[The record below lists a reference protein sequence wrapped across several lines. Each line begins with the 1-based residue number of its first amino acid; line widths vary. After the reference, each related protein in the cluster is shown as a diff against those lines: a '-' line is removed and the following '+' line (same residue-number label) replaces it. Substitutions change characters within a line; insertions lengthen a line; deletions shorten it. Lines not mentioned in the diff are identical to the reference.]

1 MNKTWKRQVF
11 RHTALYTAILMF
23 SHTGGGGGA
32 QAQTQ
37 TQTHKYA
44 IVMNGQNLPEVK
56 WGQDYKKLAQK
67 SNERQFTHTT
77 NFHIKK
83 NVTLSFNNIDEVV
96 AEKKDVVVFGTATYL
111 PPYGKVSGFDADK
124 LKKRGDALGWIKTT
138 KPGLVG
144 YSYEGVTCQNNYNNA
159 SSGCP
164 ELIYKTQF
172 SFGQQGLKKKTTG
185 GLDIAE
191 DKSRDNSPIY
201 KLQDYPGLGVSFNL
215 SSESLV
221 KSIKY
226 NKIISSFSEG
236 VTQQNGTQNQHKDK
250 NLVYTTGDYQYKN
263 KYSSRYVGQNEHSAI
278 AFYLNAKLHLL
289 DKKNIKNIAQ
299 GKTVNLGTLKSY
311 VEPTAE
317 WKNKRQNY
325 FQGNWTF
332 EDKGTVSVKLKLP
345 EVKAGRCVN
354 KNNPNPNAKAPSP
367 ALTAPA
373 LWFGPVQNGKV
384 QMYSASVS
392 TYPDSSSSQIFLQNL
407 SRKDDTSKPGRYSL
421 KPLSTSEIKSK
432 EPNFTGRQTIIRLDG
447 RVQQIKLGQ
456 SNNEVVGFNGNSN
469 NATFGIV
476 SEGSFMPDTSEW
488 KKVLLP
494 WTVRV
499 FADDSKFK
507 EFNKEEK
514 DNKPKYSQKYRS
526 RDNGKRERNLGDI
539 VNSPI
544 VAVGGYLAT
553 SANDGMVHIFKKGNG
568 GDERNYSLKLSYIPG
583 TMPRKDIENKDS
595 TLAKELRAFAEKGY
609 VGDRYGVDGGFVLR
623 QVNLNGKD
631 HVFMFGAMGFGG
643 RGAYALDLTKA
654 DGSDPTKAS
663 LFDVKDN
670 GNNGNNGNNRVELG
684 YTVGTPQIGKT
695 HNGKY
700 AAFLASGY
708 ATKKIDDPTN
718 KTALYVYDL
727 ENNGNLIKKIEV
739 KDGKGGLSSPT
750 LVDKDL
756 DGTVDIAYAGDRGGK
771 MYRFDLSGQSPDQ
784 WTVRP
789 IFEGTKPITSA
800 PAISQLKDKR
810 VVIFGTGSDLSEEDV
825 DNMEEQYIYGIF
837 DDDTATTGT
846 VNFSGSG
853 GGLLEQVLSRD
864 NDNKTLFLTDY
875 KRSDGSGSKGWVVK
889 LKDGQRVTV
898 KPTVVLRTAF
908 VTIRKY
914 NDGGCGAETAILG
927 INTADGGKL
936 TKKSARPIVP
946 DANKDVAQYSGHK
959 QTTKGKSIPIGCMQK
974 GNEIVCPNGYVY
986 DKPVNVRY
994 LDEKKTD
1001 GFSTTADGDAGG
1013 SGIDPAGKRSGKNN
1027 RCFSQKGVRTLLMN
1041 DLDSL
1046 DITGPT
1052 CGMKRISWREVFY

>member
-1 MNKTWKRQVF
+1 MNKTLKRQVF
-11 RHTALYTAILMF
+11 RHTALYAAILMF
-23 SHTGGGGGA
+23 SHTGGGGA
-32 QAQTQ
+32 QAQTS
-37 TQTHKYA
+37 KYA
-44 IVMNGQNLPEVK
+44 IIMNERNQLEVK
-56 WGQDYKKLAQK
+56 QEGSYSTLREKDR
-67 SNERQFTHTT
+67 ERKFDFNANRGGGGSVFFDNTD
-77 NFHIKK
+77 
-83 NVTLSFNNIDEVV
+83 TLVSRQSGT
-96 AEKKDVVVFGTATYL
+96 AVFGTATYL
-111 PPYGKVSGFDADK
+111 PPYGKVSGFDANA
-124 LKKRGDALGWIKTT
+124 LKER
-138 KPGLVG
+138 
-144 YSYEGVTCQNNYNNA
+144 NNA
-159 SSGCP
+159 VDWIHTTRAGLAGYAYTNVICRSSDQCP
-164 ELIYKTQF
+164 QLVYETKFAF
-172 SFGQQGLKKKTTG
+172 SNKDLANNAGR
-185 GLDIAE
+185 LDRHS
-191 DKSRDNSPIY
+191 DPSRENSPIY
-201 KLQDYPGLGVSFNL
+201 KLKDHPWLGVSFNL
-215 SSESLV
+215 GSEGTAKDGKSFNKLV
-221 KSIKY
+221 
-226 NKIISSFSEG
+226 SSFDENNS
-236 VTQQNGTQNQHKDK
+236 NQ
-250 NLVYTTGDYQYKN
+250 NLVYTTKGHHISLGDWQ
-263 KYSSRYVGQNEHSAI
+263 REHTAM
-278 AFYLNAKLHLL
+278 AYYLNAKLHLL
-289 DKKNIKNIAQ
+289 DKKGIKDIAQ
-299 GKTVNLGTLKSY
+299 GKTVDLGTLRPR
-311 VEPTAE
+311 VEAKVRRGGGGNLLNFWAT
-317 WKNKRQNY
+317 WKI
-325 FQGNWTF
+325 
-332 EDKGTVSVKLKLP
+332 EDKGNITVRLDLP
-345 EVKAGRCVN
+345 EVKAGRCTN
-354 KNNPNPNAKAPSP
+354 AAHPNPKVQALSP

-544 VAVGGYLAT
+544 VAVGEYLAT
-553 SANDGMVHIFKKGNG
+553 SANDGMVHIFKKNG
-568 GDERNYSLKLSYIPG
+568 GGDDRNYSLKLSYIPG
-583 TMPRKDIENKDS
+583 TMPRKDIQSQES

-623 QVNLNGKD
+623 QVERNGKD

-654 DGSDPTKAS
+654 DGNDPTKAS
-663 LFDVKDN
+663 LFDVKNN
-670 GNNGNNGNNRVELG
+670 GNNGNNGNNSVKLG

-695 HNGKY
+695 HDGKY

-708 ATKKIDDPTN
+708 ATKQIDSGENT
-718 KTALYVYDL
+718 TALYVYDL
-727 ENNGNLIKKIEV
+727 ESSGNLITKIDV
-739 KDGKGGLSSPT
+739 PGGKGGLSSPT

-756 DGTVDIAYAGDRGGK
+756 DGTVDIAYAGDRGGN
-771 MYRFDLSGQSPDQ
+771 MYRFDLSSQDPKQ
-784 WTVRP
+784 WSARA
-789 IFEGTKPITSA
+789 IFKGDKPITSA

-810 VVIFGTGSDLSEEDV
+810 VVIFGTGSDLSEDDV
-825 DNMEEQYIYGIF
+825 NNKDIQHVYGIF
-837 DDDTATTGT
+837 DNDTDTGT
-846 VNFSGSG
+846 AQDGQG
-853 GGLLEQVLSRD
+853 KGLLEQVLSEE
-864 NDNKTLFLTDY
+864 NKTLFLTDY
-875 KRSDGSGSKGWVVK
+875 KRSNGSGSKGWMVK
-889 LKDGQRVTV
+889 LQPGQRVTV

-914 NDGGCGAETAILG
+914 TDNGCGAETAILG

-946 DANKDVAQYSGHK
+946 EANQAVAQYSGHK
-959 QTTKGKSIPIGCMQK
+959 QTAKGKSIPIGCMWK
-974 GNEIVCPNGYVY
+974 NNETVCPNGYVY

-1013 SGIDPAGKRSGKNN
+1013 SGIDPDGKRSGKNN

-1052 CGMKRISWREVFY
+1052 CGMKRISWREVFF